1 MKNPLDEIISLADNG
16 RFLYGMFIF
25 HGFLFKTLEEY

>member
-25 HGFLFKTLEEY
+25 HGFFV

>member
-16 RFLYGMFIF
+16 RFLYEMFIF
-25 HGFLFKTLEEY
+25 HGFFV